1 MLVCQ
6 CNGVT
11 DRTIRRAVRKGA
23 RTTEDVGYACG
34 AGACCGGCIPLVE
47 KLIRHEAARS
57 EAQTT
62 PPTPANTAQLQQ

>member
-11 DRTIRRAVRKGA
+11 DRTVRRAVRKGA

-34 AGACCGGCIPLVE
+34 AGACCGGCIPLIE
-47 KLIRHEAARS
+47 KLIRHEASRS
-57 EAQTT
+57 EPQAA
-62 PPTPANTAQLQQ
+62 PAPSAATARLQQ